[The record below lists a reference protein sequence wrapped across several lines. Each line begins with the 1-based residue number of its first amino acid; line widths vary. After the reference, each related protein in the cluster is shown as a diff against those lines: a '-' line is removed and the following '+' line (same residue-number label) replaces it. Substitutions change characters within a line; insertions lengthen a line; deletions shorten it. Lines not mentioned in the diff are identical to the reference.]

1 MSGAWRNRIVGHGT
15 EHPEDLRANPR
26 NWRLHPENQRAALRA
41 ALSGIGWVQQ
51 VIVNRQTGLLIDGH
65 ARVEEAL
72 RAGEES
78 VPVVYVDL
86 TDDEERKALAMID
99 PIGSLAG
106 TDEETLRLLAE
117 SAAAIAPGVE
127 AALEALLAGKPGED
141 FEPPDKDP
149 YREQFGLIVIC
160 EGVDDQ
166 IAALEDLERRGFTGK
181 PIEV

>member
-1 MSGAWRNRIVGHGT
+1 MSYANRIVGHGT
-15 EHPEDLRANPR
+15 EHPEDIRANPR
-26 NWRLHPENQRAALRA
+26 NWRLHPNNQRAALRA
-41 ALSGIGWVQQ
+41 SLSGIGWVQQ
-51 VIVNRQTGLLIDGH
+51 VIINRQTGLLVDGH

-72 RAGEES
+72 RAGEDS

-86 TDDEERKALAMID
+86 SEAEERKALAMID

-106 TDEETLRLLAE
+106 TDEETLRILAD
-117 SAAAIAPGVE
+117 SAAAVAPGVE
-127 AALEALLAGKPGED
+127 AALEAMLAGAPVED

-166 IAALEDLERRGFTGK
+166 IAALEDLERRGYTCK